1 MITFIIPTIGRESLL
16 KSIESLIRQTV
27 PLWKAIIIFDGVKN
41 NIGNISDSRI
51 TILETEKMGVAIN
64 NAGNVRNYGMSFV
77 ETEWIAF
84 LDDDDIIADDYLE
97 KFYEEYESY
106 SNIDVLIFRM
116 NLDGRIIPKL
126 KTDNFYV
133 CDVGI
138 SFIIKKEIFD
148 NGIKFIPD
156 GAEDFM
162 YLDNIRKAGYKMMI
176 SPYIKY
182 FVKNSDD
189 IRDNIGNRVFINMNN
204 SFITLI
210 GYAMI
215 MNSKSTQS

>member
-1 MITFIIPTIGRESLL
+1 
-16 KSIESLIRQTV
+16 
-27 PLWKAIIIFDGVKN
+27 
-41 NIGNISDSRI
+41 
-51 TILETEKMGVAIN
+51 MGVSIN

-84 LDDDDIIADDYLE
+84 LDDDDIIADDYIE

-116 NLDGRIIPKL
+116 NLGGRIIPKL

-138 SFIIKKEIFD
+138 SFIIKKDIFD

-182 FVKNSDD
+182 FVKNFDD
-189 IRDNIGNRVFINMNN
+189 IIDNIGNRVFINMNN

-210 GYAMI
+210 GYSMI
-215 MNSKSTQS
+215 MNSKSTQ

>member
-16 KSIESLIRQTV
+16 KSIESLIRQTIREW
-27 PLWKAIIIFDGVKN
+27 LAIIIFDGVKN
-41 NIGNISDSRI
+41 NIGDISDSRI
-51 TILETEKMGVAIN
+51 TILEIEKMGVAIN

-84 LDDDDIIADDYLE
+84 LDDDDIIADDYIE

-116 NLDGRIIPKL
+116 NLGGRIIPKL

-138 SFIIKKEIFD
+138 SFIIKKDIFD

-182 FVKNSDD
+182 FVKNFDD
-189 IRDNIGNRVFINMNN
+189 IIDNIGNRVFINMNN

-210 GYAMI
+210 GYSMI
-215 MNSKSTQS
+215 MNSKSTQ